1 MVAVAA
7 LSLAGIYAMPANAV
21 HDTGEFQLDGNALT
35 SVQPP
40 SPNVQNDEDWD
51 QICKAHPVTTSN
63 PKGCTFAPGFS
74 IPAGTTSAD
83 PSQFRTDASGS
94 ASDDIPTQGSTKD
107 DLALSGWQWKEAK
120 PSPPK
125 NDISHAFA
133 AEYEAADGDKYLF
146 FGGDRISNN
155 GDANIAF
162 WFFQNSVVQVGN
174 GPNNS
179 CTISACSFGDGNGG
193 PAVHKAGSV
202 PHDPDNVGD
211 ILIVSAFTNGGTQP
225 NIQIYEWVGAG
236 NATKPCFTQAC
247 TLQPIPLPAGQGAAC
262 DTAGLVTGDIACAL
276 VNSPTSDQRTPW
288 TFREADGKV
297 ADNTYKP
304 GDFYEGG
311 LNLSGLGLDNACF
324 SSFLLN
330 TRSSQSGDA
339 ILHDFTLGKF
349 GRCGAALTT
358 SPSAGVTEATAVS
371 PGQSVTDTAT
381 ITGTG
386 PTNPPD
392 PTSPPNVNFFICGPT
407 AVDSLA
413 TCDDPNGTAVGSSKP
428 LQGGANTTD
437 GIATATSDAVNTANS
452 PLLPG
457 RYCFRATWAGDSNY
471 PDDIADGP
479 YTAATANTECF
490 IVRQIATTT
499 VTTPS
504 DSGGVALTSPVSL
517 GTSLYDKAVVTGT
530 SVGGSPPGAVNF
542 FICNPDQVTGTAGNE
557 VCPTSGGT
565 ALSGNPRAL
574 SADANSSP
582 PTSSVLSSPG
592 VTANKAGVWCF
603 RATYVPTGTT
613 YTGSSDNSHNE
624 CVTVS
629 PDTTTTV
636 TTPRNA
642 AGNAVTTVALNSDV
656 YDYALVTGTAAGGV
670 PTGSVNFFI
679 CTPSEVSGGAGSETC
694 ATGTGTALTGNPRAL
709 TTKAGST
716 TQAEAT
722 SSPAV
727 NANQLGVWCF
737 RATFVP
743 GGTNAAN
750 YTGSSDNSHG
760 ECFTVTTTSTAT
772 SLQNW
777 LPNDRVTLST
787 VGDAALDGTLVIT
800 LREGSCTGTVKY
812 TEDGDPNTA
821 GDQPINLSNT
831 PSGSNFDTT
840 NTTFK
845 VTAANIAAGGVYYWR
860 AVFTSSNPY
869 VSSFTKCETSTLSIN
884 NNP

>member
-1 MVAVAA
+1 V
-7 LSLAGIYAMPANAV
+7 
-21 HDTGEFQLDGNALT
+21 
-35 SVQPP
+35 
-40 SPNVQNDEDWD
+40 
-51 QICKAHPVTTSN
+51 
-63 PKGCTFAPGFS
+63 
-74 IPAGTTSAD
+74 
-83 PSQFRTDASGS
+83 
-94 ASDDIPTQGSTKD
+94 
-107 DLALSGWQWKEAK
+107 ALSG
-120 PSPPK
+120 
-125 NDISHAFA
+125 
-133 AEYEAADGDKYLF
+133 
-146 FGGDRISNN
+146 
-155 GDANIAF
+155 
-162 WFFQNSVVQVGN
+162 
-174 GPNNS
+174 
-179 CTISACSFGDGNGG
+179 
-193 PAVHKAGSV
+193 
-202 PHDPDNVGD
+202 
-211 ILIVSAFTNGGTQP
+211 
-225 NIQIYEWVGAG
+225 
-236 NATKPCFTQAC
+236 
-247 TLQPIPLPAGQGAAC
+247 PLA
-262 DTAGLVTGDIACAL
+262 
-276 VNSPTSDQRTPW
+276 
-288 TFREADGKV
+288 
-297 ADNTYKP
+297 
-304 GDFYEGG
+304 
-311 LNLSGLGLDNACF
+311 
-324 SSFLLN
+324 
-330 TRSSQSGDA
+330 
-339 ILHDFTLGKF
+339 
-349 GRCGAALTT
+349 
-358 SPSAGVTEATAVS
+358 
-371 PGQSVTDTAT
+371 
-381 ITGTG
+381 
-386 PTNPPD
+386 
-392 PTSPPNVNFFICGPT
+392 
-407 AVDSLA
+407 
-413 TCDDPNGTAVGSSKP
+413 
-428 LQGGANTTD
+428 
-437 GIATATSDAVNTANS
+437 
-452 PLLPG
+452 
-457 RYCFRATWAGDSNY
+457 
-471 PDDIADGP
+471 
-479 YTAATANTECF
+479 
-490 IVRQIATTT
+490 
-499 VTTPS
+499 
-504 DSGGVALTSPVSL
+504 L
-517 GTSLYDKAVVTGT
+517 GTTIYDKAVVTGT
-530 SVGGSPPGAVNF
+530 AVGGAPPGTVTFTLCDPTEVTGSPGAEVCAAGNG
-542 FICNPDQVTGTAGNE
+542 DQVGSAVTLAAANPATTP
-557 VCPTSGGT
+557 PTST
-565 ALSGNPRAL
+565 ALSAGTV
-574 SADANSSP
+574 ANR
-582 PTSSVLSSPG
+582 
-592 VTANKAGVWCF
+592 AGVWCF
-603 RATYVPTGTT
+603 RAAYTPTGNT
-613 YTGSSDNSHNE
+613 YTGSSDVGSHTE